1 MLFNIFNGKP
11 YLCSGDRVYPVEI
24 VGDTVN
30 IDTESGELSNEKGRY
45 TLREVTAKLG
55 IAKTEE

>member
-24 VGDTVN
+24 AGDTVS
-30 IDTESGELSNEKGRY
+30 IDMESGELSNEKGRY

-55 IAKTEE
+55 ITQTEE